1 MPDSPP
7 EALPLEFPGMAL
19 VQQERIGQ
27 VMREGFTPAHDVQH
41 RGQELAWAAWCYLN
55 RASSPID
62 EVAFDPD
69 PPVMWP
75 PGWSVDLWKP
85 GPTRVRM
92 LVKAGALIAAEID
105 RRLAQGEL

>member
-1 MPDSPP
+1 MADNPP

-55 RASSPID
+55 RASETRD
-62 EVAFDPD
+62 EVAFDPT
-69 PPVMWP
+69 PPLMWP